1 MNGDPVTGT
10 RRFVGDVLPPG
21 TAHLVFVR
29 SPYAHALI
37 RSIDVATASR
47 AEGVRL
53 VLSGADLD
61 RLGSIPSRIQ
71 LAGPDGGPMPTPEHP
86 VLAHDRVRYVG
97 EAVVAVV
104 AETLA
109 LALEAAETVVVEY
122 EELTCAPDIESALA
136 PSAPNIHDEAPGNVC
151 FVDEIGNRENTSRL
165 LAEATHVTEVT
176 MRVNRV
182 TAAPIE
188 TRRAL
193 AVQEPG
199 RIVLHAPVQNPHLLR
214 DLLADQ
220 VLMCPRETLRVAV
233 PAVGGGFGMKGSP
246 HGEYAIVIAAAQML
260 GRPVY
265 WEATRSEAMLC
276 DHQGRDAISRVTL
289 GFDGTRLTAI
299 RWQLTGALGAYLAYN
314 GAHTLVNNRWGV
326 TGLYAAHATLVTSRG
341 VFTNAPPIAPYR
353 GAGRPE
359 ATLAI
364 ERALDVAAREM
375 GVDPWVLRRRNL
387 EPRAAFPKLTAL
399 GLRIDAADPLAAL
412 DALEASCDRAGFPA
426 RRAQAQTRGLLRG
439 LGVAHFLEIAGGP
452 PGRPQPEG
460 LRLDLVG
467 PRDILVAAGTVDC
480 GQNHAGLVT
489 HVVRELLGPVELDV
503 RFQSGDTDLTSDGV
517 GTFGS
522 RSAMVL
528 SHLLARGSRTLL
540 ARLESTA
547 SHLLDTSPEDVE
559 YDSVA
564 GMFRRPGT
572 NLTATFQEVAA
583 RHLAEEG
590 PMTVEL
596 FEAPDDASC
605 PNGLHAA
612 EVEIDPETGT
622 LVLCAYHAVDDVGHP
637 LDTTGIAAQIHG
649 GVAQGFGQAVLE
661 AVRLDPATGQPASG
675 SFMDYAL
682 PRASDLCGISVE
694 EIGVP
699 TDGNAFG
706 IKGVGEAGAVAALSA
721 VANAVHDALA
731 GAGNRHIDPP
741 YTPARLWSAMEEAR
755 RGLPEDRIP
764 GRGQ

>member
-10 RRFVGDVLPPG
+10 RRFVGDVLPSG
-21 TAHLVFVR
+21 AAHLVFVR
-29 SPYAHALI
+29 SPYAHAAI
-37 RSIDVATASR
+37 RTIDVATASQ

-53 VLSGADLD
+53 VLCGADLD
-61 RLGSIPSRIQ
+61 RLGPLPSRIR

-86 VLAHDRVRYVG
+86 VLARDRVRYVG
-97 EAVVAVV
+97 EAVVAIV

-122 EELTCAPDIESALA
+122 EELTCAPDIEAALA
-136 PSAPNIHDEAPGNVC
+136 PSAPNIHVEAPGNVC
-151 FVDEIGNRENTSRL
+151 FIDEIGNRENTSRL
-165 LAEATHVTEVT
+165 LAKATHVTEVT

-193 AVQEPG
+193 AVPEPG

-220 VLMCPRETLRVAV
+220 VLMCPPETLRVAV

-246 HGEYAIVIAAAQML
+246 HGEYAVVITAAQML
-260 GRPVY
+260 DRPVY

-299 RWQLTGALGAYLAYN
+299 RWELTGALGAHLAYN

-326 TGLYAAHATLVTSRG
+326 TGLYAADAALVTSRG

-359 ATLAI
+359 ATMAI
-364 ERALDVAAREM
+364 ERALDVAAREI
-375 GVDPWVLRRRNL
+375 GVDPWELRRRNL
-387 EPRAAFPKLTAL
+387 EPRVAFPKLTAL
-399 GLRIDAADPLAAL
+399 GLFVDAADPLVAL

-426 RRAQAQTRGLLRG
+426 RRARAQTRGLLRG

-452 PGRPQPEG
+452 PGRPQAEG

-489 HVVRELLGPVELDV
+489 HVARELLGPIELNL

-528 SHLLARGSRTLL
+528 SHLLAGASRILL
-540 ARLESTA
+540 ARLNNTA
-547 SHLLDTSPEDVE
+547 RLLLEASAEAIE
-559 YDSVA
+559 YDSA
-564 GMFRRPGT
+564 SGTFRRLGT
-572 NLTATFQEVAA
+572 NRTVTFEEVAA
-583 RHLAEEG
+583 QHIADEG

-596 FEAPDDASC
+596 FESPDDASC

-612 EVEIDPETGT
+612 EVEIDPETGA
-622 LVLCAYHAVDDVGHP
+622 LALCAYHAVDDIGRP
-637 LDTTGIAAQIHG
+637 LDKAGIAAQIHG

-682 PRASDLCGISVE
+682 PRASDLCRIGVE
-694 EIGVP
+694 EIEVP
-699 TDGNAFG
+699 TAGNAFG

-731 GAGNRHIDPP
+731 GAGIRHIDPP
-741 YTPARLWSAMEEAR
+741 YTPARLWAALEDAR
-755 RGLPEDRIP
+755 
-764 GRGQ
+764 